1 MTYCVL
7 YKKRTNDKGVELN
20 LFLRVFDYLLQ
31 TQESM
36 QAVLL
41 LCTPSSINLLLET
54 PSSVNRFQTVSP
66 ARECRLSNCQP
77 F

>member
-20 LFLRVFDYLLQ
+20 LFLRIFDYLLQ

-36 QAVLL
+36 HAFILL
-41 LCTPSSINLLLET
+41 FTPSSINLLLET
-54 PSSVNRFQTVSP
+54 LLSKSLPDSLPSP
-66 ARECRLSNCQP
+66 
-77 F
+77 